1 MSMLAA
7 TCILMVVV
15 NVALLVRLWVKM
27 NNGQL

>member
-1 MSMLAA
+1 MLAA